1 MSTAEAGFTEWLV
14 GHRTS
19 LLRGALLLTGDRAR
33 AEDSV
38 QEATLKVAQRWH
50 RLHDQH
56 PTAYARKIIYR
67 DHVSGWRRRREFPTD
82 VAHDVPGYAHDPDH
96 RAVVLAA
103 PADLPQRQRAVV
115 VLRYFEDLTER
126 QTADVLGIAVG
137 TVKSRAHDALRSLR
151 SVPSLHDLIGEER
164 SR

>member
-1 MSTAEAGFTEWLV
+1 MSAVEAGFTEWLV

-33 AEDSV
+33 AEDLV

-50 RLHDQH
+50 RLHAQH

-67 DHVSGWRRRREFPTD
+67 DHVSVWRRRREFPTD
-82 VAHDVPGYAHDPDH
+82 IVRDVPGHAHDPDH

-103 PADLPQRQRAVV
+103 LADLPPRQRAVV

-137 TVKSRAHDALRSLR
+137 TVKSQAHDALRALR